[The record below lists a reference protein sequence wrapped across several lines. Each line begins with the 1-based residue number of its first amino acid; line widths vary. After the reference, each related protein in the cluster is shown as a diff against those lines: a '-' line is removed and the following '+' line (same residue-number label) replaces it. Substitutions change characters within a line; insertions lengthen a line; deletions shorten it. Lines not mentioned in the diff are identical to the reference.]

1 MNVDVKE
8 NVSSFIN
15 HGELS
20 ENFIGKILSKE
31 NYHKEMS
38 TGLLHLLTIITK
50 EVDRVS
56 DGQSPRYERK
66 ELMQLAFKVFADVND
81 KI

>member
-38 TGLLHLLTIITK
+38 TGLLHL
-50 EVDRVS
+50 
-56 DGQSPRYERK
+56 
-66 ELMQLAFKVFADVND
+66 
-81 KI
+81 